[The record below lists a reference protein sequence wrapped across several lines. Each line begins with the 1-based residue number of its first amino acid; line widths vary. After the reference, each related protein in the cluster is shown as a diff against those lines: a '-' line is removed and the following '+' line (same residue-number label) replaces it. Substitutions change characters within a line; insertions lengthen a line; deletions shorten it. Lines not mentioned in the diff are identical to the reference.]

1 MVTGCFGGSNV
12 WSCKPA
18 ATNTIALSN
27 LPFGLTTTS
36 WFKTGVGCCFAQVGS
51 AAMLMGLAFGAVPSN
66 LTVPL
71 TVPPFFVAPLAAGPA
86 FTTRRLLTPMIPVKA
101 IREKSRIVVIQT
113 DFPPQRLGHD
123 CRIFWKFWYR

>member
-27 LPFGLTTTS
+27 SPFGFTTTS

-51 AAMLMGLAFGAVPSN
+51 AAILMGLAFGTVPSN

-71 TVPPFFVAPLAAGPA
+71 TVPLVFVALVAAEPA
-86 FTTRRLLTPMIPVKA
+86 FTTSRLLTQIIPVTA
-101 IREKSRIVVIQT
+101 IREMNRMV
-113 DFPPQRLGHD
+113 
-123 CRIFWKFWYR
+123 